1 MRRLSTLL
9 IVGLTLQVCSPPTL
23 AAPASMPLS
32 CVGDCDGDGT
42 VTVDELMNGVHIT
55 LGALPLI
62 ACPPFDYN
70 RDGWVAIDEILSA
83 VNAALNG
90 CPDLPPRFPV
100 GAYFWPD
107 HAFGDTGSALRDLA
121 NFGLNTVV
129 AYYEYIKPDVP
140 PFSGQPDCHGLV
152 TEAETFA
159 IDFFVGSPR
168 GSQLRPLDEATLT
181 ARLQATVDCVG
192 ASRRYRGWMFDEPEL
207 TGYDPAL
214 LARVI
219 RTLRALDPGHQAWVN
234 LSPYATDGQLQSF
247 GANADVLGLDIYPIP
262 EGHYGF
268 PNESLSVVGEYT
280 ERAQGAASA
289 GADVWM
295 ILQAFGYSDLN
306 EGTEGRRPTPDELR
320 FMVYDAVV
328 HGARGVIFFGSHQL
342 RNTIPLDEP
351 VWDVG
356 VRRAAREL
364 GIIGPL
370 LLRGEPLNDV
380 SAQPKSIVAR
390 GWRSCDSEILIATNA
405 SASPETG
412 LLCFGDG
419 VRRAYDIFEDRRPTV
434 DRGCL
439 HDEFEAYGVHI
450 YRITR

>member
-1 MRRLSTLL
+1 MRPLSTLL
-9 IVGLTLQVCSPPTL
+9 VIGLTLQLSSPPIL
-23 AAPASMPLS
+23 ATPVPTPLS
-32 CVGDCDGDGT
+32 CVGDCDGDGA
-42 VTVDELMNGVHIT
+42 VTVDELLTGVSLA
-55 LGALPLI
+55 LGLLSLV
-62 ACPPFDYN
+62 ACPPFDFN
-70 RDGWVAIDEILSA
+70 GDGWVTIDELLSA
-83 VNAALNG
+83 VNAALSG
-90 CPDLPPRFPV
+90 CPSPPMRFPV
-100 GAYFWPD
+100 GVYFWPD
-107 HAFGDTGSALRDLA
+107 HAYGDTGSALRDLA

-129 AYYEYIKPDVP
+129 AYYEYIKPDVS

-152 TEAETFA
+152 SEAEMFG

-168 GSQLRPLDEATLT
+168 GSQLRSLDDAALT

-192 ASRRYRGWMFDEPEL
+192 VSPRYRGWMFDEPEL

-214 LARVI
+214 LERVI

-247 GANADVLGLDIYPIP
+247 GASADVLGFDIYPIP
-262 EGHYGF
+262 EGHYGL
-268 PNESLSVVGEYT
+268 PNESLSVVGDYT
-280 ERAQGAASA
+280 ERVQAAAPA

-295 ILQAFGYSDLN
+295 ILQAFGYSDLD

-320 FMVYDAVV
+320 FMVYDALV
-328 HGARGVIFFGSHQL
+328 HGARGVMFFGSHQL

-351 VWDVG
+351 VWDAG

-370 LLRGEPLNDV
+370 LLRGEPLGDV
-380 SAQPKSIVAR
+380 SAQPKSLAAR
-390 GWRSCDSEILIATNA
+390 GWRSCDSQLLIAINT
-405 SASPETG
+405 SASPEIG

-419 VRRAYDIFEDRRPTV
+419 IRDAYDIFEDRRPIV

-439 HDEFEAYGVHI
+439 RDEFGAHGVHV
-450 YRITR
+450 YRIAR